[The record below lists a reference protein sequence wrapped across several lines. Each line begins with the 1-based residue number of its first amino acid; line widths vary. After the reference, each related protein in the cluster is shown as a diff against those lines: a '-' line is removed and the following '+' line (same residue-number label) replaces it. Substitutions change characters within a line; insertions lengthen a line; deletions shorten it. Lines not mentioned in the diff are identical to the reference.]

1 MRIPGVPGDE
11 TRIGEL
17 VKGLGSA
24 RAQGQAL
31 GPGLILKIVVFES

>member
-1 MRIPGVPGDE
+1 MRIPGVPDDN

-17 VKGLGSA
+17 LKGVGSV

-31 GPGLILKIVVFES
+31 WPGLILKNVVFES